1 MELLLCLHALLAFF
15 LVHLVHADKGVWIFA
30 PPQQLDDERG
40 TVWMRRLFGGGVA
53 PLGLAFLLPLLD
65 GGYVWEA
72 FGNLVFCVL
81 VAGAAVTHGLYSGE
95 LEMPFDLPAPPPRVA
110 FLGTSAAAV
119 LCGICYALAIQP
131 PYSMLLPNTGFFLP
145 VPYML
150 TSIACFFAAINIPPL
165 AMVTEVRHTHAHAH
179 AAPRPPPV
187 SPPLTPHTRYPGLHA
202 SLFLVY

>member
-30 PPQQLDDERG
+30 PPPQLDDDRG

-53 PLGLAFLLPLLD
+53 PLGLAFLLPLVD

-72 FGNLVFCVL
+72 FGNLVFSVL

-119 LCGICYALAIQP
+119 LCGICYALAISP
-131 PYSMLLPNTGFFLP
+131 PYSMLLANTGFFLP

-150 TSIACFFAAINIPPL
+150 VSIAGFFAVINIPPL
-165 AMVTEVRHTHAHAH
+165 AMVTEVWHTHAHAH
-179 AAPRPPPV
+179 AAPRRPIV
-187 SPPLTPHTRYPGLHA
+187 SPP
-202 SLFLVY
+202 